1 MNKCVV
7 SERKALEKR
16 EASFFASSLSCTVA
30 SSGISCGTGG
40 KFSKVMSVFSHQAY
54 H

>member
-7 SERKALEKR
+7 SERKALEK
-16 EASFFASSLSCTVA
+16 ESFFASSLSCTVA

>member
-7 SERKALEKR
+7 SERKALEKEKR
-16 EASFFASSLSCTVA
+16 RSSLGSLSCTVA